1 MPAYNFQPRFVDL
14 IVLGKKTTTIR
25 RKRSHPTRG
34 GDKLT
39 FYTGQRTKR
48 CARFAEG
55 RCTGVWDIMI
65 RPFAHQ
71 IRLRGAMLSNSSMLK
86 LAKAD
91 GFEGISDFFKFF
103 QERYGQ
109 EELTDFQLIEFSIT
123 GCMEE

>member
-1 MPAYNFQPRFVDL
+1 
-14 IVLGKKTTTIR
+14 
-25 RKRSHPTRG
+25 
-34 GDKLT
+34 
-39 FYTGQRTKR
+39 
-48 CARFAEG
+48 
-55 RCTGVWDIMI
+55 MI